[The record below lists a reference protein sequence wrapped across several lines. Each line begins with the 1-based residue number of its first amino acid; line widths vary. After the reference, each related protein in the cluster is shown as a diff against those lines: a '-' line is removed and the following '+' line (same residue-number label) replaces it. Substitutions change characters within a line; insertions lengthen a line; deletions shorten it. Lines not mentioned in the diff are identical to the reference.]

1 MVQSHIPPFVSQLVC
16 IPNCGN
22 CRFANTHFWRGHGGV
37 GSWGKKARESYYQ
50 HLTFQN
56 AGSQQ
61 PMLRPCSF
69 DGGESHH
76 PVDPAL
82 LPAGPWNAV
91 SNELIIVSLIKW
103 VFDWGKQFDH
113 QRGDKEKQAKHLT
126 WKPSNLH
133 LHLERRETH
142 TGWAPQ
148 ELCPPHGLVWLRAQ
162 FIYKLCRPSLA

>member
-1 MVQSHIPPFVSQLVC
+1 
-16 IPNCGN
+16 
-22 CRFANTHFWRGHGGV
+22 
-37 GSWGKKARESYYQ
+37 
-50 HLTFQN
+50 
-56 AGSQQ
+56 
-61 PMLRPCSF
+61 MLHPCSF

-82 LPAGPWNAV
+82 LPAGPCNAI

-103 VFDWGKQFDH
+103 VFDWGKQFDD

-148 ELCPPHGLVWLRAQ
+148 ELCSPLGLVWLRAR
-162 FIYKLCRPSLA
+162 FTYKLCRPSLAQYRAQNGSCVLVFCHGNKSLCNLIVIHLTSMEELGGICAGMYLHLQL